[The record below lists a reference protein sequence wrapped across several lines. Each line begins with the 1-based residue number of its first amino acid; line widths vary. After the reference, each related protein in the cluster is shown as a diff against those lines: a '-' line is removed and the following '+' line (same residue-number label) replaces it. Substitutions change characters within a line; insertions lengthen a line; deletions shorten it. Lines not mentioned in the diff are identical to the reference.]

1 MFSTQMDVVH
11 RSAEETLNTIRR
23 TPIFPQK
30 SHPLWWKGFR
40 VKMSEQEGS
49 DSSGA
54 VNQEM
59 LDAMIEEMPL
69 RQMLM
74 VPGMQV
80 EMLEQLLAALNAPK
94 KV

>member
-11 RSAEETLNTIRR
+11 SSAEETLNTIRR
-23 TPIFPQK
+23 PPIFPQK

-40 VKMSEQEGS
+40 VKMSEQA
-49 DSSGA
+49 GA
-54 VNQEM
+54 VNQ
-59 LDAMIEEMPL
+59 
-69 RQMLM
+69 
-74 VPGMQV
+74 

>member
-1 MFSTQMDVVH
+1 MVEGVQSKNVG
-11 RSAEETLNTIRR
+11 
-23 TPIFPQK
+23 P
-30 SHPLWWKGFR
+30 GG
-40 VKMSEQEGS
+40 GS

>member
-23 TPIFPQK
+23 PPIFPQK

-59 LDAMIEEMPL
+59 L
-69 RQMLM
+69 
-74 VPGMQV
+74 
-80 EMLEQLLAALNAPK
+80 EQLLAALNAPK

>member
-1 MFSTQMDVVH
+1 M
-11 RSAEETLNTIRR
+11 
-23 TPIFPQK
+23 
-30 SHPLWWKGFR
+30 G
-40 VKMSEQEGS
+40 GS

>member
-23 TPIFPQK
+23 PPIFPQK

-49 DSSGA
+49 DSSRA
-54 VNQEM
+54 VNQ
-59 LDAMIEEMPL
+59 
-69 RQMLM
+69 
-74 VPGMQV
+74 

>member
-1 MFSTQMDVVH
+1 MSMTFAMPTKMKIS
-11 RSAEETLNTIRR
+11 
-23 TPIFPQK
+23 IFPQK